1 MGHGEKYY
9 FGPFEL
15 FTGTREL
22 SKSGTKVKLRGQPY
36 LILEV
41 LLSRAGKVVTREELR
56 KQLWS
61 ADTFVDFE
69 HGLNTSV
76 KKLRQ
81 VLCDSADNPR
91 YIETLPRVGY
101 RFIAPVEVVA
111 ERAVASADAPIFSG
125 EELGQAVLSAAGL
138 NPQNPRAREN
148 PGTAS
153 DAPQQ
158 QQVTRSRPWLALSRV
173 WLAGAGLLTILLGG
187 YVRDLQLHRAYQS
200 KRLTDK
206 DTIVLADFAN
216 STGDPVFDDAL
227 KQALSVELGQ
237 SPFLNVLSDR
247 KISATLQMMGRSANE
262 HVTVDIGHELC
273 LRTGSK
279 VVVGGTIS
287 SLGSHYLIDLNAFA
301 CGTDDTLAKE
311 QVEATSKEDVL
322 KALSRASSGLRTK
335 LGESLP
341 SVQKFDVPIEAT
353 TSSLEALRTYSMA
366 MAVKHRGGDAPSIPF
381 FKRAIEL
388 DPNFPMAYAGLAVVY
403 DNLSQPSLAL
413 EYATQAYQLRDRVT
427 EREKLRI
434 SAAYFRAVGEVDKE
448 AQTYQLWIENYPRD
462 PVPHHNLGANY
473 FNVGQYDRA
482 LAEFQEGTRLAPD
495 HVISYANLGAAY
507 LCLNRLDDARVT
519 FDQALARRLDSGWL
533 RENIYSLAFLR
544 ADANEMQQ
552 QVAWSAGKP
561 GDEDPLLSKQSDTEA
576 YYGRLKKAR
585 DLSRRA
591 VDSAIRADSKEV
603 AAFWQLNAAL
613 REAELGNTAS
623 ARRGV
628 TAALALAPGRDAK
641 VVEALTLARIGDV
654 SRAKALAEE
663 LEKSYP
669 TNRFLKLYW
678 LPTINAS
685 IEISKGNSSQALLD
699 LEAAA
704 PYELGGAATFI
715 SYLYPAYVRG
725 QAFLLAHNGNDATT
739 EFQKV
744 LDHRGIVVNFVT
756 GSLAHL
762 QIGRAYAMAGD
773 TARAKAAYHDFLT
786 LWKEGDPD
794 IPILK
799 QAKAEYAKL
808 Q

>member
-1 MGHGEKYY
+1 MKRFHSNIGSTKRSLKERPEIFHSVDVNLSAHISLSLVHDVMHETALQSVVIGHSVIGIDRAAKLHIAENRILQS
-9 FGPFEL
+9 FAGHI
-15 FTGTREL
+15 RNNL
-22 SKSGTKVKLRGQPY
+22 SANLTKVPVKNAVDNRLVLVRSSAFGLNALSLVHVLDAATHKGFVSLNCATFTADLGCVAELTPLHDFADALQHKPCRRLSNSNRLCEFITADAVFAVRQKPECDHP
-36 LILEV
+36 LIKSDRRIFHDRLDLDGELLLAGVAEPEPARLNKRV
-41 LLSRAGKVVTREELR
+41 LCRSTSRAKNVAIRPAQFLCKLKSAIRIGKIRNRFLQGFR
-56 KQLWS
+56 LGKY
-61 ADTFVDFE
+61 
-69 HGLNTSV
+69 
-76 KKLRQ
+76 
-81 VLCDSADNPR
+81 VLAFHDQNP
-91 YIETLPRVGY
+91 T
-101 RFIAPVEVVA
+101 
-111 ERAVASADAPIFSG
+111 
-125 EELGQAVLSAAGL
+125 LSAH
-138 NPQNPRAREN
+138 
-148 PGTAS
+148 
-153 DAPQQ
+153 
-158 QQVTRSRPWLALSRV
+158 VC
-173 WLAGAGLLTILLGG
+173 
-187 YVRDLQLHRAYQS
+187 QL
-200 KRLTDK
+200 
-206 DTIVLADFAN
+206 
-216 STGDPVFDDAL
+216 
-227 KQALSVELGQ
+227 
-237 SPFLNVLSDR
+237 
-247 KISATLQMMGRSANE
+247 
-262 HVTVDIGHELC
+262 
-273 LRTGSK
+273 
-279 VVVGGTIS
+279 
-287 SLGSHYLIDLNAFA
+287 
-301 CGTDDTLAKE
+301 
-311 QVEATSKEDVL
+311 
-322 KALSRASSGLRTK
+322 
-335 LGESLP
+335 
-341 SVQKFDVPIEAT
+341 
-353 TSSLEALRTYSMA
+353 
-366 MAVKHRGGDAPSIPF
+366 
-381 FKRAIEL
+381 
-388 DPNFPMAYAGLAVVY
+388 VY
-403 DNLSQPSLAL
+403 C
-413 EYATQAYQLRDRVT
+413 R
-427 EREKLRI
+427 
-434 SAAYFRAVGEVDKE
+434 
-448 AQTYQLWIENYPRD
+448 
-462 PVPHHNLGANY
+462 
-473 FNVGQYDRA
+473 
-482 LAEFQEGTRLAPD
+482 
-495 HVISYANLGAAY
+495 YANLGAAY